1 MAELSSSLLK
11 NTYRRHSER
20 SEESLCDQ
28 NAKKREI
35 PHFADSVR
43 NDEFGV
49 FQQALRFGAACRDQL
64 HCFCSLVA
72 PRIRADISSPSSAVN
87 CKLSTVNLFPTWLL
101 T

>member
-1 MAELSSSLLK
+1 MAELSSRLLK

-49 FQQALRFGAACRDQL
+49 FQQALRFGATCNEKSKYFPSSR
-64 HCFCSLVA
+64 A
-72 PRIRADISSPSSAVN
+72 PRLRANISVPSLIVN
-87 CKLSTVNLFPTWLL
+87 CKLSTVDLSFQCPHT
-101 T
+101 